1 MDRTL
6 SVTGDIYSYVGRIGS
21 KLGNP
26 NWWQR
31 LDLDADGSI
40 SVTGDVY
47 LYVGKI
53 GATCT

>member
-6 SVTGDIYSYVGRIGS
+6 SVTGDVYSYVGRIGS